1 MKKITASIKLAPGN
15 RGFFDPITGIN
26 LNLSNSI
33 GYIYKDDDTANIRKA
48 IREGKILIVGGQ
60 LPPAINIKS
69 IQKEK
74 KVIKKK
80 EEIKPVE
87 VKKEEAKK
95 FKKQKEIK
103 STKKIE
109 KREDIIVAEEPKI
122 KLPMLKEVDAKDKP
136 VEAGE

>member
-33 GYIYKDDDTANIRKA
+33 GYIYEDDDIANIRKA

-109 KREDIIVAEEPKI
+109 KKEDIIVAEEPKI

>member
-33 GYIYKDDDTANIRKA
+33 GYIHEDDDTANIRKA

-109 KREDIIVAEEPKI
+109 KKEDIIVAEEPKI